1 MPTGKIKTPMNAPNN
16 NRHSESSQTVLYAL
30 AFAFYALCAW
40 CAASFVGVGSP
51 AVVKL
56 TVLSGGLFLLGA
68 ESYFVLAG
76 YLRKRGVHPFGEY
89 AVAAVSR
96 SGVILLCV
104 LTCLAVCPDDLR
116 RNYAIRVL
124 IAYFATFPVHVWLTL
139 PAKR

>member
-1 MPTGKIKTPMNAPNN
+1 MIAPNN
-16 NRHSESSQTVLYAL
+16 NRRAESSQTVLSAFT
-30 AFAFYALCAW
+30 FAFYSLCIW
-40 CAASFVGVGSP
+40 SAASFVGVGSP

-68 ESYFVLAG
+68 ESYFILAG

-104 LTCLAVCPDDLR
+104 LACLTVCPDDLR

>member
-1 MPTGKIKTPMNAPNN
+1 MNVPNN
-16 NRHSESSQTVLYAL
+16 NRHTEFSRTVLHAL

-40 CAASFVGVGSP
+40 CAVSFVGAGSP
-51 AVVKL
+51 VVVKL

-68 ESYFVLAG
+68 ESYFVLVG